1 MAVVEH
7 PVASAAESALK
18 SAPMPAKSTMA
29 VPAAIVPAEFLS
41 HFFPMLKH
49 ISFSDLSKIYRK
61 IYRNTSEVKR
71 QAGRRL
77 FRQHVIITRVQKSA
91 HPRVFSAAS
100 SLRAHAAGAAA
111 AAAA

>member
-7 PVASAAESALK
+7 PVASATESALK
-18 SAPMPAKSTMA
+18 SAPMPAKSAMA
-29 VPAAIVPAEFLS
+29 VPAAMVPAEFLS

-49 ISFSDLSKIYRK
+49 ISFSDLSK